1 LFKKG
6 EDIMTKLYAISDL
19 PPGMDSGPL
28 GCIIPAYAAL
38 LSQQGYTEYSAHQQL
53 RFLND
58 LNQWL
63 HRQQIQVVDFSEQV
77 INQYM
82 LSRHQ
87 RFRPRRDDAAILRR
101 LVQLL
106 HAHDLLPEEVTRPPD
121 NPRQRIEND
130 YDRYLSEERGL
141 SVSTRVNY
149 RFFIERFL
157 SFQYGDGPVCF
168 TALDADNVINF
179 IQNQAERL
187 TPKRAGLMITALR
200 SFFRYLHHQGD
211 ITKDLAACVPTI
223 PNWQFSA
230 LPRFLQPGQ
239 VHQTLSQCDR
249 SSAQGRRDYAILL
262 LLARLGLRACEIV
275 SLTLDDI
282 HWQVGEIN
290 IHGKGNRSAL
300 LPLPSDVGEA
310 VAAYLEKDRPTC
322 STRRVFIRMRAPRRG
337 FANSEAISTIV
348 ARTLKRAG
356 IDSPHTGAHL
366 FRHTLATEMLRQGAA
381 LTDIALLL
389 RHRSINTTTLYAKVD
404 LIALQA
410 LAQPWPGG
418 AK

>member
-1 LFKKG
+1 
-6 EDIMTKLYAISDL
+6 MTKLFAVSDL

-38 LSQQGYTEYSAHQQL
+38 LSQQGYSKPSTQQQL

-63 HRQQIQVVDFSEQV
+63 HQQQIQVVNLSGEV
-77 INQYM
+77 IHRYTR
-82 LSRHQ
+82 SRHQ
-87 RFRPRRDDAAILRR
+87 RFRPRRDDATILRR

-106 HAHDLLPEEVTRPPD
+106 HAHGLLPEEITRLPD
-121 NPRQRIEND
+121 NPRQQIEND

-149 RFFIERFL
+149 RIFIERFL
-157 SFQYGDGPVCF
+157 SFQYGDNPACL
-168 TALDADNVINF
+168 ADLNADNVIQF

-187 TPKRAGLMITALR
+187 SPKRAALMVTALR
-200 SFFRYLHHQGD
+200 SFFRYLHYRGD
-211 ITKDLAACVPTI
+211 ITKDLAACVPAI
-223 PNWQFSA
+223 PNWQFST
-230 LPRFLQPGQ
+230 LPKFLQPGQ
-239 VHQTLSQCDR
+239 VQQVLSQCDR
-249 SSAQGRRDYAILL
+249 RTAKGRRDYAILL

-282 HWQVGEIN
+282 HWQVGEIS
-290 IHGKGNRSAL
+290 IQGKGNRSAL
-300 LPLPSDVGEA
+300 LPLPPDVGQA
-310 VAAYLEKDRPTC
+310 VADYLEKDRPIC
-322 STRRVFIRMRAPRRG
+322 STRSVFIRMRAPLRG

-366 FRHTLATEMLRQGAA
+366 FRHTLATEMLRRGNCAHRHCPVAA
-381 LTDIALLL
+381 
-389 RHRSINTTTLYAKVD
+389 
-404 LIALQA
+404 
-410 LAQPWPGG
+410 AQQH
-418 AK
+418 